1 MGQSSP
7 DSDRSSQPQVASPA
21 EQMPSAYPLE
31 TSPMSSP
38 PLPEYQE
45 DIPLTMPAE
54 PYPTA
59 YQYLAQ
65 SRNDSL
71 IKAASPERYPY
82 GFAPPPAPDLP
93 APRPRHRALRIWLIA
108 GMVAVVIA
116 AALGVVIVRIQVS
129 QVKKYSAS
137 VPGPCD
143 TRGGTW
149 AAESDTQTACQGG
162 RLHITSGNVA
172 DVDFFGAPSIGT
184 VANSYEVS
192 VDVTPLDSQA
202 AGVVV
207 HYSPFQQTGYEV
219 NIDSSGAWSI
229 NARGGNGD
237 SNLPSGNIT
246 VRATYHLDVK
256 IKGTTATVSI
266 NGQLAVQ
273 FTDPQ
278 FPTGQSIALD
288 AYPEADFQNFTYIP
302 LS

>member
-137 VPGPCD
+137 VPGPA
-143 TRGGTW
+143 TRGVEPGRQN
-149 AAESDTQTACQGG
+149 QTHRPHAREAGCISHREMSPTSISLAHPPLA
-162 RLHITSGNVA
+162 RLRIAMRSA
-172 DVDFFGAPSIGT
+172 SM
-184 VANSYEVS
+184 
-192 VDVTPLDSQA
+192 
-202 AGVVV
+202 
-207 HYSPFQQTGYEV
+207 SP
-219 NIDSSGAWSI
+219 
-229 NARGGNGD
+229 R
-237 SNLPSGNIT
+237 
-246 VRATYHLDVK
+246 
-256 IKGTTATVSI
+256 
-266 NGQLAVQ
+266 
-273 FTDPQ
+273 
-278 FPTGQSIALD
+278 
-288 AYPEADFQNFTYIP
+288 
-302 LS
+302 